1 MKPSVILYKALPD
14 DLLQRLQEHFTVH
27 QVANLSPQTV
37 EQNAAIF
44 AEAEGLLGSNENVN
58 AALLEKMPKLRAT
71 STISVGYD
79 NFDVDAL
86 TARKILLM
94 HTPTVLTETVADT
107 LMALVLSTARRVVEV
122 AERVKAG
129 EWTASIGPDWYGTDV
144 HHKTL
149 GIVGMGRIGMALAQR
164 AHFGFNMPILYN
176 ARRHHKEAEE
186 RFNARYCDLDT
197 LLQESDFVCLILPLT
212 DETHH
217 LFGAEQFAKMKS
229 SAIFINAGRGP
240 VVDENAL
247 IAALQKGEIHAAG
260 LDVFEQEPLS
270 VDSPLLSMANVVAVP
285 HIGSATHETRYG
297 MAACAVDNLIDAL
310 QPLIPAA
317 QTFTQQLVMVG
328 DYIAQQGTQVSFVAN
343 GIQFPTS
350 QQASEYNKLIAP
362 LPAQHQAFNQAWTT
376 AVTATQ

>member
-1 MKPSVILYKALPD
+1 LSD
-14 DLLQRLQEHFTVH
+14 DLLQRLQEHFTIH

-44 AEAEGLLGSNENVN
+44 AEAEGLLGSNENVD

-149 GIVGMGRIGMALAQR
+149 GIAGMGRTGLALGQPAP
-164 AHFGFNMPILYN
+164 FGFTLPSLYT
-176 ARRHHKEAEE
+176 ARPPQKEAEK
-186 RFNARYCDLDT
+186 RCNARYCALATPSHD
-197 LLQESDFVCLILPLT
+197 SDFVCLIL
-212 DETHH
+212 
-217 LFGAEQFAKMKS
+217 
-229 SAIFINAGRGP
+229 
-240 VVDENAL
+240 
-247 IAALQKGEIHAAG
+247 
-260 LDVFEQEPLS
+260 
-270 VDSPLLSMANVVAVP
+270 
-285 HIGSATHETRYG
+285 
-297 MAACAVDNLIDAL
+297 
-310 QPLIPAA
+310 
-317 QTFTQQLVMVG
+317 
-328 DYIAQQGTQVSFVAN
+328 
-343 GIQFPTS
+343 
-350 QQASEYNKLIAP
+350 
-362 LPAQHQAFNQAWTT
+362 
-376 AVTATQ
+376 